1 MTDRR
6 PQAEGALAARPRA
19 VRAPPSR
26 KGTDRMKQQHHTFE
40 LRHALGVLLLA
51 AGTAGA
57 SGAQAQTSSQDP
69 STPLLTQKVRVG
81 LLAPLTGA
89 AAAEGE
95 SNLRGATLAVEQINA
110 QGGVYVKDR
119 GGRMLVELVVGDTR
133 TTPAE
138 GVAAADQLVN
148 QDRVDVLAG
157 GYSSA
162 VTLAEQ

>member
-1 MTDRR
+1 MTDRQ

-57 SGAQAQTSSQDP
+57 SSALAQTTSPDP
-69 STPLLTQKVRVG
+69 STPLPTPNVTVG
-81 LLAPLTGA
+81 LLVPVTGA

-110 QGGVYVKDR
+110 QGGIYVKDR
-119 GGRMLVELVVGDTR
+119 GGRMLVDLVVGDTR
-133 TTPAE
+133 TTSDE
-138 GVAAADQLVN
+138 GAAAADRLVN
-148 QDRVDVLAG
+148 QERVDVVAG
-157 GYSSA
+157 GY
-162 VTLAEQ
+162 